1 MRANDLNCQ
10 FVENI
15 FQLNEMI
22 SRIYASFS
30 HIYTSIYIYN
40 IYIYILYIYITPL
53 PSQEAFT
60 LRRSTLNSEAR
71 KNGANPST
79 HMYIY
84 NIYIHTYICIHVL
97 YTQMRMFSVYC
108 FGLERQVIL
117 VQLFRGKARIWQSQ
131 MKRKE
136 LQRLLS
142 GSLGCF
148 RPLPFPSVTVSAQVL
163 EAMPQVTG
171 QKRNCKDSAIQ
182 TTKSFCGFV
191 SFQSAFP

>member
-1 MRANDLNCQ
+1 MVL
-10 FVENI
+10 I
-15 FQLNEMI
+15 HP
-22 SRIYASFS
+22 
-30 HIYTSIYIYN
+30 HICIYIYN
-40 IYIYILYIYITPL
+40 IYIY
-53 PSQEAFT
+53 
-60 LRRSTLNSEAR
+60 
-71 KNGANPST
+71 
-79 HMYIY
+79 
-84 NIYIHTYICIHVL
+84 TYICIHVL

-171 QKRNCKDSAIQ
+171 QKRNCKDCAQVSLLNG
-182 TTKSFCGFV
+182 SFVAGTCKTFCQETLGTV
-191 SFQSAFP
+191 KMTEVCSSGGCAQSS